1 MVIDIEMDELI
12 IDTFRKVYT
21 EIVNCDISRAI
32 LNGGR
37 SSTKSQVAANA
48 IINGVMCNKE
58 SAIAIVKYGNKI
70 EERLV
75 NTFREAIRFMG
86 VGDYWKLRKS
96 PFEYVLLDDRGKETD
111 VSIKFTG
118 CDNPENLK
126 SFKPRRGAFRYIWV
140 EELNNFL
147 SLKEINSLIQ
157 TFSRGK
163 GKHCTIMTYNPPMQN
178 SNWVNKE
185 YNSYSGKILESD
197 SNAVYEE
204 FEFEVNGVK
213 KIMKQVVHHSSY
225 LDVIEGC
232 TIYEKVNGVKTGRKI
247 KVSRA
252 DWLGDEFIGTAEQSK
267 VENLK
272 YYEWAY
278 LGKVVGTDAN
288 VFPNVK
294 DWDGKKERLNI
305 TEINRGFDWGYG
317 GPDPCAYVEWYY
329 DKKNRKLYA
338 LAEFG
343 KPKMDIEDI
352 AFEIRKINKNNF
364 SVKADNASPILN
376 KQLKKV
382 NLNIV
387 GVKKKPDSVRGGI
400 KWLQSL
406 NGIYIS
412 KTLTPQIYKEFTE
425 YEYIVDKKTDEVT
438 AELPDKNNHFI
449 DATRYALVDVIT
461 YDAA

>member
-197 SNAVYEE
+197 SNSVYEE
-204 FEFEVNGVK
+204 FEFEVQGVK

-252 DWLGDEFIGTAEQSK
+252 DWLGDRKS
-267 VENLK
+267 
-272 YYEWAY
+272 
-278 LGKVVGTDAN
+278 VV
-288 VFPNVK
+288 
-294 DWDGKKERLNI
+294 
-305 TEINRGFDWGYG
+305 
-317 GPDPCAYVEWYY
+317 
-329 DKKNRKLYA
+329 
-338 LAEFG
+338 
-343 KPKMDIEDI
+343 
-352 AFEIRKINKNNF
+352 
-364 SVKADNASPILN
+364 
-376 KQLKKV
+376 
-382 NLNIV
+382 
-387 GVKKKPDSVRGGI
+387 
-400 KWLQSL
+400 
-406 NGIYIS
+406 
-412 KTLTPQIYKEFTE
+412 
-425 YEYIVDKKTDEVT
+425 
-438 AELPDKNNHFI
+438 
-449 DATRYALVDVIT
+449 
-461 YDAA
+461 